1 MNTEYKAAVKIA
13 NEYRA
18 ESGTAGGAVII
29 YNNEVAGWQDE
40 LRDPQHWV
48 PGCLAIV
55 GEDLVFIAMDGND
68 DEGAKNWEAVAIEH
82 QHNEKTKG
90 EL

>member
-18 ESGTAGGAVII
+18 ESGRAGGAVLI
-29 YNNEVAGWQDE
+29 YNNEVTGWQDE
-40 LRDPQHWV
+40 LRDPQHWI
-48 PGCLAIV
+48 PGCLAVIGEGRVYLAV
-55 GEDLVFIAMDGND
+55 GGTNQL
-68 DEGAKNWEAVAIEH
+68 GAKAWNTVAIHRRYH
-82 QHNEKTKG
+82 QHTTG